1 VTSFTQ
7 SRRSGLLNN
16 FITGARLCF
25 GYVGHGFIAAVLALV
40 MISITAPAN
49 ADQKHVAEL
58 ETLTVSINR
67 VQLSGTLVSIDL
79 DQTGSL
85 APPVDP
91 HVAGWYRGGSK
102 PSGVGRTV
110 IVGAVDFKGETGVF
124 WELRQVIVGD
134 LIVIR
139 SKSDLV
145 HSIATFSVTEVTLY
159 RKSDF
164 PTARLYA
171 NLAYE
176 GVALVT
182 DGGPNASKTAYLGNL
197 VVYAQLQSRVLLY

>member
-1 VTSFTQ
+1 MKSTRAIS
-7 SRRSGLLNN
+7 S
-16 FITGARLCF
+16 AR
-25 GYVGHGFIAAVLALV
+25 VGHFATRYWRFLDRKINVFLKDMFTIVLLANV
-40 MISITAPAN
+40 VPAN
-49 ADQKHVAEL
+49 ADKSYVANI
-58 ETLTVSINR
+58 ETLTISINR
-67 VQLSGTLVSIDL
+67 VQLSGTLVNIDL

-85 APPVDP
+85 APPADP
-91 HVAGWYRGGSK
+91 HVAGWYVGGSK

-110 IVGAVDFKGETGVF
+110 IVGAVDSKGETGVF

-139 SKSDLV
+139 SKSNMV
-145 HSIATFSVTEVTLY
+145 HSIKTFLVTEVTLY

-171 NLAYE
+171 NLSYE
-176 GVALVT
+176 GVALIT

>member
-1 VTSFTQ
+1 MTIV
-7 SRRSGLLNN
+7 LLAN
-16 FITGARLCF
+16 
-25 GYVGHGFIAAVLALV
+25 VV
-40 MISITAPAN
+40 PAN
-49 ADQKHVAEL
+49 ADKSYVAEL
-58 ETLTVSINR
+58 ETLTISINR
-67 VQLSGTLVSIDL
+67 VQLSGTLVNIDV

-145 HSIATFSVTEVTLY
+145 HSIATFLVTEVTLY

-171 NLAYE
+171 NLSYE

>member
-1 VTSFTQ
+1 MVS
-7 SRRSGLLNN
+7 N
-16 FITGARLCF
+16 
-25 GYVGHGFIAAVLALV
+25 V
-40 MISITAPAN
+40 APAN
-49 ADQKHVAEL
+49 AGQDRVAEL
-58 ETLTVSINR
+58 EMLTVSINR
-67 VQLSGTLVSIDL
+67 VQLSGALVSIGL

-91 HVAGWYRGGSK
+91 HVAGWYDGGPK
-102 PSGVGRTV
+102 PGGVGNTV

-124 WELRQVIVGD
+124 WELRHVIAGD
-134 LIVIR
+134 RIVIR
-139 SKSDLV
+139 SKSDSI
-145 HSIATFSVTEVTLY
+145 HSIETFFVTEVTLY

-171 NLAYE
+171 NIGYE

-182 DGGPNASKTAYLGNL
+182 DGGPDQSNTAYLGNL

>member
-1 VTSFTQ
+1 MKSTRAIS
-7 SRRSGLLNN
+7 S
-16 FITGARLCF
+16 AR
-25 GYVGHGFIAAVLALV
+25 VGHFATRYWRFLDRKINVFLKAMFTIVLLANV
-40 MISITAPAN
+40 VPAN
-49 ADQKHVAEL
+49 ADKSYVANI
-58 ETLTVSINR
+58 ETLTISINR
-67 VQLSGTLVSIDL
+67 VQLSGTLVNIDL

-85 APPVDP
+85 APPADP
-91 HVAGWYRGGSK
+91 HVAGWYVGGSK

-110 IVGAVDFKGETGVF
+110 IVGAVDSKGETGVF

-139 SKSDLV
+139 SKSNMV
-145 HSIATFSVTEVTLY
+145 HSIETFLVTEVTLY

-171 NLAYE
+171 NLSYE
-176 GVALVT
+176 GVALIT

-197 VVYAQLQSRVLLY
+197 VVYAQLQSRVQLY

>member
-1 VTSFTQ
+1 
-7 SRRSGLLNN
+7 
-16 FITGARLCF
+16 
-25 GYVGHGFIAAVLALV
+25 

-58 ETLTVSINR
+58 ETLTVSMNR

-91 HVAGWYRGGSK
+91 HVAGWYVGGSK
-102 PSGVGRTV
+102 PGGVGETV

-139 SKSDLV
+139 SKSDSV
-145 HSIATFSVTEVTLY
+145 HSIETFLVTEVTLY

-171 NLAYE
+171 NIGYE

-197 VVYAQLQSRVLLY
+197 VVYAQLQARVLLY

>member
-1 VTSFTQ
+1 MKSTRAIS
-7 SRRSGLLNN
+7 S
-16 FITGARLCF
+16 AR
-25 GYVGHGFIAAVLALV
+25 VGHFATRYWRFLDRKINVFLKAMFTIVLLANV
-40 MISITAPAN
+40 VPAN
-49 ADQKHVAEL
+49 ADKSYVANI
-58 ETLTVSINR
+58 ETLAISINR
-67 VQLSGTLVSIDL
+67 VQLSGTLVNIDL

-85 APPVDP
+85 APPADP
-91 HVAGWYRGGSK
+91 HVAGWYVGGSK

-110 IVGAVDFKGETGVF
+110 IVGAVDSKGETGVF

-139 SKSDLV
+139 SKSNMV
-145 HSIATFSVTEVTLY
+145 HSIKTFLVTEVTLY

-171 NLAYE
+171 NLSYE
-176 GVALVT
+176 GVALIT

>member
-1 VTSFTQ
+1 MKSTRAIS
-7 SRRSGLLNN
+7 S
-16 FITGARLCF
+16 AR
-25 GYVGHGFIAAVLALV
+25 VGHFATRYWRFLDRKINVFLKAMFTIVLLANV
-40 MISITAPAN
+40 VPAN
-49 ADQKHVAEL
+49 ADKSYVANI
-58 ETLTVSINR
+58 ETLAISINR
-67 VQLSGTLVSIDL
+67 VQLSGTLVNIDL

-85 APPVDP
+85 APPADP
-91 HVAGWYRGGSK
+91 HVAGWYVGGSK

-110 IVGAVDFKGETGVF
+110 IVGAVDSKGETGVF

-139 SKSDLV
+139 SKSNMV
-145 HSIATFSVTEVTLY
+145 HSIETFLVTEVTLY

-171 NLAYE
+171 NLSYE
-176 GVALVT
+176 GVALIT

>member
-1 VTSFTQ
+1 VFLKAIMTIV
-7 SRRSGLLNN
+7 LLAN
-16 FITGARLCF
+16 
-25 GYVGHGFIAAVLALV
+25 VV
-40 MISITAPAN
+40 PAN
-49 ADQKHVAEL
+49 AVKSYVAEL

-67 VQLSGTLVSIDL
+67 VQLSGTLVNIDL

-85 APPVDP
+85 APPADP
-91 HVAGWYRGGSK
+91 HVAGWYSGGSK

-139 SKSDLV
+139 SKSDSV

-171 NLAYE
+171 NLSYE

>member
-1 VTSFTQ
+1 MGHFATRYWRFLDRKINVFLKAMFTIV
-7 SRRSGLLNN
+7 LLAN
-16 FITGARLCF
+16 
-25 GYVGHGFIAAVLALV
+25 VV
-40 MISITAPAN
+40 PAN
-49 ADQKHVAEL
+49 AEKSYAANI
-58 ETLTVSINR
+58 ETLTISINR
-67 VQLSGTLVSIDL
+67 VQLSGTLVNIDL

-85 APPVDP
+85 APPADP
-91 HVAGWYRGGSK
+91 HVAGCCVGGSK

-110 IVGAVDFKGETGVF
+110 IVGAVDSKGETGVF

-139 SKSDLV
+139 SKSNMV
-145 HSIATFSVTEVTLY
+145 HSIKTFLVTEVTLY

-171 NLAYE
+171 NLSYE
-176 GVALVT
+176 GVALIT

>member
-1 VTSFTQ
+1 MGHFATRYWRFLDRKINVFLKAMFTIV
-7 SRRSGLLNN
+7 LLAN
-16 FITGARLCF
+16 
-25 GYVGHGFIAAVLALV
+25 VV
-40 MISITAPAN
+40 PAN
-49 ADQKHVAEL
+49 ADKSYVANL
-58 ETLTVSINR
+58 ETLTISINR
-67 VQLSGTLVSIDL
+67 VQLSGTLVNIDL

-85 APPVDP
+85 APPADP
-91 HVAGWYRGGSK
+91 HVAGWYVGGSK

-110 IVGAVDFKGETGVF
+110 IVGAVDSKGETGVF

-139 SKSDLV
+139 SKSNMV
-145 HSIATFSVTEVTLY
+145 HSIATFLVTEVTLY

-171 NLAYE
+171 NLSYE
-176 GVALVT
+176 GVALIT

>member
-1 VTSFTQ
+1 MKSTRAIS
-7 SRRSGLLNN
+7 S
-16 FITGARLCF
+16 AR
-25 GYVGHGFIAAVLALV
+25 VGHFATRYWRFLDRKINVFLKAMFTIVLLANV
-40 MISITAPAN
+40 VPAN
-49 ADQKHVAEL
+49 ADKSYVANI
-58 ETLTVSINR
+58 ETLTISINR
-67 VQLSGTLVSIDL
+67 VQLSGTLVNIDL

-85 APPVDP
+85 APPADP
-91 HVAGWYRGGSK
+91 HVAGWYVGGSK

-110 IVGAVDFKGETGVF
+110 IVGAVDSKGETGVF

-139 SKSDLV
+139 SKSNMV
-145 HSIATFSVTEVTLY
+145 HSIKTFLVTEVTLY

-171 NLAYE
+171 NLSYE
-176 GVALVT
+176 GVALIT

>member
-1 VTSFTQ
+1 MKSTRAIS
-7 SRRSGLLNN
+7 S
-16 FITGARLCF
+16 AR
-25 GYVGHGFIAAVLALV
+25 VGHFATRYWRFLDRKINVFLKAMFTIVLLANV
-40 MISITAPAN
+40 VPAN
-49 ADQKHVAEL
+49 ADKSYVANI
-58 ETLTVSINR
+58 ETLTISINR
-67 VQLSGTLVSIDL
+67 VQLSGTLVNIDL

-85 APPVDP
+85 APPADP
-91 HVAGWYRGGSK
+91 HVAGWYVGGSK

-110 IVGAVDFKGETGVF
+110 IVGAVDSKGETGVF

-139 SKSDLV
+139 SKSNMV
-145 HSIATFSVTEVTLY
+145 HSIETFLVTEVALY

-171 NLAYE
+171 NLSYE
-176 GVALVT
+176 GVALIT

>member
-1 VTSFTQ
+1 MSLKG
-7 SRRSGLLNN
+7 RG
-16 FITGARLCF
+16 FITTVIAVALISN
-25 GYVGHGFIAAVLALV
+25 VGPV
-40 MISITAPAN
+40 S
-49 ADQKHVAEL
+49 ADQRHIAEL
-58 ETLTVSINR
+58 EILTVSISR
-67 VQLSGTLVSIDL
+67 VQLSGALVSIGL

-91 HVAGWYRGGSK
+91 HVAGWYDGGSK
-102 PSGVGRTV
+102 PGGVGATV

-139 SKSDLV
+139 SKSDSV
-145 HSIATFSVTEVTLY
+145 HSIETFLVTEVTLY

-171 NLAYE
+171 NLSYP

-182 DGGPNASKTAYLGNL
+182 DGGPNESNTAYLGNL
-197 VVYAQLQSRVLLY
+197 VVYGQLQSKVLLY

>member
-1 VTSFTQ
+1 MTSFTQ

-91 HVAGWYRGGSK
+91 HVAGWYSGGSK

>member
-1 VTSFTQ
+1 MKSTRAIS
-7 SRRSGLLNN
+7 S
-16 FITGARLCF
+16 AR
-25 GYVGHGFIAAVLALV
+25 VGHFATRYWRFLGRKINVFLKAIITIVLLANV
-40 MISITAPAN
+40 VPAN
-49 ADQKHVAEL
+49 ADKSYVADL
-58 ETLTVSINR
+58 ETLTISINR
-67 VQLSGTLVSIDL
+67 VQLSGALVSIDL

-85 APPVDP
+85 APPADP
-91 HVAGWYRGGSK
+91 NVAGWYVGGSK

-110 IVGAVDFKGETGVF
+110 IVGAVDSKGETGVF

-171 NLAYE
+171 NLSYE

>member
-1 VTSFTQ
+1 MKSTRAIS
-7 SRRSGLLNN
+7 S
-16 FITGARLCF
+16 AR
-25 GYVGHGFIAAVLALV
+25 VGHFATRYWRFLDRKINVFLKAMFTIVLLANV
-40 MISITAPAN
+40 VPAN
-49 ADQKHVAEL
+49 ADKSYVANI
-58 ETLTVSINR
+58 ETLTISINR
-67 VQLSGTLVSIDL
+67 VQLSGTLVNIDL

-85 APPVDP
+85 APPADP
-91 HVAGWYRGGSK
+91 HVAGWYVGGSK

-110 IVGAVDFKGETGVF
+110 IVGAVDSKGETGVF

-139 SKSDLV
+139 SKSNMV
-145 HSIATFSVTEVTLY
+145 HSIETFLVTEVTLY

-171 NLAYE
+171 NLSYE
-176 GVALVT
+176 GVALIT

>member
-1 VTSFTQ
+1 
-7 SRRSGLLNN
+7 
-16 FITGARLCF
+16 
-25 GYVGHGFIAAVLALV
+25 
-40 MISITAPAN
+40 MISSTAPAN

-58 ETLTVSINR
+58 ETLTVSIDR
-67 VQLSGTLVSIDL
+67 IGLSGALVGIDL

-91 HVAGWYRGGSK
+91 HLAGWYNGGSK
-102 PSGVGRTV
+102 PSDVGRTV
-110 IVGAVDFKGETGVF
+110 IVGAVDFRGETGVF
-124 WELRQVIVGD
+124 WELRHVIVGD
-134 LIVIR
+134 LVVIR
-139 SKSDLV
+139 SGSHLA
-145 HSIATFSVTEVTLY
+145 HSIKTFLVTEVTLY
-159 RKSDF
+159 RKSNF

-171 NLAYE
+171 NLGHP

>member
-1 VTSFTQ
+1 MKSTRAIS
-7 SRRSGLLNN
+7 S
-16 FITGARLCF
+16 AR
-25 GYVGHGFIAAVLALV
+25 VGHFATRYWRFLDRKINVFLKAMFTIVLLANV
-40 MISITAPAN
+40 VPAN
-49 ADQKHVAEL
+49 ADKSYVADL

-67 VQLSGTLVSIDL
+67 VQLSGALVNIDL

-85 APPVDP
+85 APPADP
-91 HVAGWYRGGSK
+91 HVAGWYVGGSK

-110 IVGAVDFKGETGVF
+110 IVGAVDSKGETGVF

-139 SKSDLV
+139 SKSNMV
-145 HSIATFSVTEVTLY
+145 HSIKTFLVTEVTLY

-171 NLAYE
+171 NLSYE
-176 GVALVT
+176 GVALIT

>member
-1 VTSFTQ
+1 VTNFTQ

-25 GYVGHGFIAAVLALV
+25 GYVGRGFIAAVLALV
-40 MISITAPAN
+40 MISSTAPAN
-49 ADQKHVAEL
+49 ANQKQVAEL
-58 ETLTVSINR
+58 ETLTISIDR
-67 VQLSGTLVSIDL
+67 VGLSGALVSIAL
-79 DQTGSL
+79 DKTGSL
-85 APPVDP
+85 APPADP
-91 HVAGWYRGGSK
+91 HLAGWYEGGST

-110 IVGAVDFKGETGVF
+110 IVGSVDFKGETGVF

-134 LIVIR
+134 RIVIR
-139 SKSDLV
+139 SGSNLA
-145 HSIATFSVTEVTLY
+145 HSIKTFLVTEVTLY

-164 PTARLYA
+164 PTARLYG
-171 NLAYE
+171 NLSYQ

-182 DGGPNASKTAYLGNL
+182 DGGPNESRTAYLGNL

>member
-1 VTSFTQ
+1 MTNFTQ

-25 GYVGHGFIAAVLALV
+25 GYVRHGFIAAVLALV
-40 MISITAPAN
+40 MISSTAPAN

-58 ETLTVSINR
+58 ESLTISISR
-67 VQLSGTLVSIDL
+67 VQLSGVLVSIGL

-91 HVAGWYRGGSK
+91 HVAGWYVGGSK
-102 PSGVGRTV
+102 PGGVGETV

-124 WELRQVIVGD
+124 WELRQVVVGD

-139 SKSDLV
+139 SKSDSV
-145 HSIATFSVTEVTLY
+145 HSIATFLVTEVTLY

-171 NLAYE
+171 NLSYQ

-182 DGGPNASKTAYLGNL
+182 DGGPNESRTAYLGNL

>member
-1 VTSFTQ
+1 MGHFATRYWRFLDRKINVFLKAMFTIV
-7 SRRSGLLNN
+7 LLAN
-16 FITGARLCF
+16 
-25 GYVGHGFIAAVLALV
+25 VV
-40 MISITAPAN
+40 PAN
-49 ADQKHVAEL
+49 ADKSYVANIK
-58 ETLTVSINR
+58 TLTISINR
-67 VQLSGTLVSIDL
+67 VQLSGTLVNIDL

-85 APPVDP
+85 APPADP
-91 HVAGWYRGGSK
+91 HVAGWYVGGSK

-110 IVGAVDFKGETGVF
+110 IVGAVDSKGETGVF

-139 SKSDLV
+139 SKSNMV
-145 HSIATFSVTEVTLY
+145 HSIKTFLVTEVTLY

-171 NLAYE
+171 NLSYE
-176 GVALVT
+176 GVALIT

>member
-1 VTSFTQ
+1 MKSTRAIS
-7 SRRSGLLNN
+7 S
-16 FITGARLCF
+16 AR
-25 GYVGHGFIAAVLALV
+25 VGHFATRYWRFLDRKINVFLKAMFTIVLLANV
-40 MISITAPAN
+40 VPAN
-49 ADQKHVAEL
+49 ADKSYVANI
-58 ETLTVSINR
+58 ETLTISINR
-67 VQLSGTLVSIDL
+67 VQLSGTLVNIDL

-85 APPVDP
+85 APPADP
-91 HVAGWYRGGSK
+91 HVAGWYVGGSK

-110 IVGAVDFKGETGVF
+110 IVGAVDSKGETGVF

-139 SKSDLV
+139 SKSNMV
-145 HSIATFSVTEVTLY
+145 HSIATFLVTEVTLY

-171 NLAYE
+171 NLSYE
-176 GVALVT
+176 GVALIT

>member
-1 VTSFTQ
+1 MKSTRAIS
-7 SRRSGLLNN
+7 S
-16 FITGARLCF
+16 AR
-25 GYVGHGFIAAVLALV
+25 VGHFATRYWRFLDRKINVFLKAMFTIVLLANV
-40 MISITAPAN
+40 VPAN
-49 ADQKHVAEL
+49 AEKSYVANI
-58 ETLTVSINR
+58 ETLTISINR
-67 VQLSGTLVSIDL
+67 VQLSGTLVNIDL

-85 APPVDP
+85 APPADP
-91 HVAGWYRGGSK
+91 HVAGWYVGGSK

-110 IVGAVDFKGETGVF
+110 IVGAVDSKGETGVF

-139 SKSDLV
+139 SKSNMV
-145 HSIATFSVTEVTLY
+145 HSIKTFLVTEVTLY

-171 NLAYE
+171 NLSYE
-176 GVALVT
+176 GVALIT

>member
-1 VTSFTQ
+1 MKSTRAIS
-7 SRRSGLLNN
+7 S
-16 FITGARLCF
+16 AR
-25 GYVGHGFIAAVLALV
+25 VGHLATRYWRFLGRKINVFLKAIMTIVLLANV
-40 MISITAPAN
+40 VPAN
-49 ADQKHVAEL
+49 ADKSYVAEL
-58 ETLTVSINR
+58 ETLTISINR
-67 VQLSGTLVSIDL
+67 VQLSGTLVNIDV

-145 HSIATFSVTEVTLY
+145 HSIATFLVTEVTLY

-171 NLAYE
+171 NLSYE

>member
-1 VTSFTQ
+1 MTNFTQ
-7 SRRSGLLNN
+7 YRRSGLLNN

-25 GYVGHGFIAAVLALV
+25 GYVRHGFIAAVLALV
-40 MISITAPAN
+40 MISSTAPAN

-58 ETLTVSINR
+58 EMLTVSIDR
-67 VQLSGTLVSIDL
+67 IGLSGALVGIDL

-91 HVAGWYRGGSK
+91 HVAGWYVGGSK

-124 WELRQVIVGD
+124 WELRQVVVGD

-139 SKSDLV
+139 SKSDSV
-145 HSIATFSVTEVTLY
+145 HSIANFLVTEVTLY

-197 VVYAQLQSRVLLY
+197 VVYAQLQSRVLVY